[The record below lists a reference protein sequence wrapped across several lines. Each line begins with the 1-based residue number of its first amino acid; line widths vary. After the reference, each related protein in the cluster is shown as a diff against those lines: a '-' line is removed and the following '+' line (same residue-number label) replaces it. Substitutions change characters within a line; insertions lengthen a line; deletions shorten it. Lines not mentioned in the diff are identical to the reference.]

1 MAFSMGRNQEGGIDM
16 AGKTKADLIKAI
28 DESNREKWNLIE
40 EVARLK
46 AKLAAIRAIMDS

>member
-1 MAFSMGRNQEGGIDM
+1 M

-46 AKLAAIRAIMDS
+46 AKLAAIRAIMES